1 MAERHVHMPLHLN
14 FKKLNNKKKCGLCYE
29 VIDKLIT

>member
-14 FKKLNNKKKCGLCYE
+14 FKELNDKKCSLCYE

>member
-14 FKKLNNKKKCGLCYE
+14 FKKLNDKKNVVC
-29 VIDKLIT
+29 VMKLLIN